1 MNKNIE
7 LTNSLLWDLVTEYAE
22 LSPRIYFKSSLTAL
36 ARAMQDLV
44 LADDGKYLVIA
55 NFQQE
60 RYFRQ
65 IEQRFRRMAVESE
78 QVYVMGVPDTESG
91 FAVDNSGYETI
102 PLDATNTL
110 AGERYLIIIGEKYS
124 ACLVVQE
131 KFDVE
136 KMVDLPSL
144 EQGEKYEGIWTFDRA
159 LAYSAADW
167 LLGRIVNLRPE
178 LKTKTDRARRMFITK
193 RNQRSRAFLNSQ
205 TVDLSIFTRSLITYL
220 QSGQYKLLKAYRKVA
235 IAERKEALSNKIAA
249 AQRSSFNPEEILAT
263 TVEELGKVFPQCRC
277 ILYRLEQDAKEVKI
291 HYESVPVSMT
301 SLVGA
306 LWSISDN
313 PLFISAQA
321 QRSTLVIDDVT
332 NNSYLNENNVLRDK
346 ITKAGIR
353 SWLMVSVRY
362 QRKLL
367 GMLELHYGDNSSF
380 QWRAEDLSL
389 LESVATSAGT
399 ALTQASAY
407 NRLAE
412 LNTQLEAVERIQRNL
427 IAIVGHEL
435 RTPVSTIRICLES
448 LASEPDIPL
457 EIKDSMLDTAL
468 EDTDRLEKLIQN
480 FITLSQLEGGKAYRN
495 IESLTV
501 DYPLNLALNRI
512 RATSRTK
519 QLPKIGV
526 KLPDQLPV
534 VLADI
539 DGLVDVFVKLL
550 DNACKFTPLNGE
562 VTISARVF
570 APENFDDTISTNIE
584 MLEVIVADTGRGIE
598 PELLETIFDRFSQ
611 SESYLRRS
619 VNGIGLGLV
628 ICRQIIESMD
638 GQIWADSEGED
649 QGCQFHFTLKIDSN
663 LQNLD

>member
-353 SWLMVSVRY
+353 SW
-362 QRKLL
+362 
-367 GMLELHYGDNSSF
+367 
-380 QWRAEDLSL
+380 
-389 LESVATSAGT
+389 
-399 ALTQASAY
+399 
-407 NRLAE
+407 
-412 LNTQLEAVERIQRNL
+412 
-427 IAIVGHEL
+427 
-435 RTPVSTIRICLES
+435 
-448 LASEPDIPL
+448 
-457 EIKDSMLDTAL
+457 
-468 EDTDRLEKLIQN
+468 
-480 FITLSQLEGGKAYRN
+480 
-495 IESLTV
+495 
-501 DYPLNLALNRI
+501 
-512 RATSRTK
+512 
-519 QLPKIGV
+519 
-526 KLPDQLPV
+526 
-534 VLADI
+534 
-539 DGLVDVFVKLL
+539 
-550 DNACKFTPLNGE
+550 
-562 VTISARVF
+562 
-570 APENFDDTISTNIE
+570 
-584 MLEVIVADTGRGIE
+584 
-598 PELLETIFDRFSQ
+598 
-611 SESYLRRS
+611 
-619 VNGIGLGLV
+619 
-628 ICRQIIESMD
+628 
-638 GQIWADSEGED
+638 
-649 QGCQFHFTLKIDSN
+649 
-663 LQNLD
+663 